1 MKSSPNPV
9 GWTNDNDQNESSPM
23 SIIERETKT
32 QRANT
37 NQWPEQQLLREG
49 IPPAQLNDSLLNQQI
64 DEVQLTTKN
73 QQS

>member
-1 MKSSPNPV
+1 MHDIFHTIKQFQKINNKIEKKMKSSPNPV

-37 NQWPEQQLLREG
+37 NQ
-49 IPPAQLNDSLLNQQI
+49 
-64 DEVQLTTKN
+64 
-73 QQS
+73 